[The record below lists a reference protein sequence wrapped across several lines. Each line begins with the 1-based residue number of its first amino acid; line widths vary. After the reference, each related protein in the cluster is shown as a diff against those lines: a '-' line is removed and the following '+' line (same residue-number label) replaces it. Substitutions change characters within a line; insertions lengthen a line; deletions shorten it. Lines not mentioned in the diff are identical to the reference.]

1 MGQNMS
7 CLLAGAGVGLSG
19 LTLFGLSC
27 LINTIYNSIQPLPPT
42 KRQLKEENLDDH
54 PLFRHLK
61 MLRGKIAWRQIG
73 QYPTPLHKV
82 HAKTPNGAKVHFF
95 VKREDLASPLYGGNK
110 VRTLQHQLA
119 ACEAY
124 KELEPSTDFKFCVVG
139 SHGSNQ
145 VLATKLH
152 GQNSF
157 HLSQQSIQALYLVPD
172 EPDLDNTLNV
182 LSTLSI
188 GGTTS
193 VFIDRFRALLAIV
206 SALFAGKRAKLFSPG
221 GNNICG
227 VLGQIGALLELAE
240 QIEKG
245 EMPDPTAIYLPY
257 GSGCT
262 TTGLTIGVALARHL
276 GMDAFKSPDFKIVG
290 VIVHHAFAAGQAKL
304 GFLHWHSAPLSVA
317 FGIDKVCS
325 EAWRNLE
332 LFPFT

>member
-1 MGQNMS
+1 
-7 CLLAGAGVGLSG
+7 
-19 LTLFGLSC
+19 
-27 LINTIYNSIQPLPPT
+27 
-42 KRQLKEENLDDH
+42 
-54 PLFRHLK
+54 
-61 MLRGKIAWRQIG
+61 
-73 QYPTPLHKV
+73 
-82 HAKTPNGAKVHFF
+82 
-95 VKREDLASPLYGGNK
+95 
-110 VRTLQHQLA
+110 
-119 ACEAY
+119 
-124 KELEPSTDFKFCVVG
+124 
-139 SHGSNQ
+139 
-145 VLATKLH
+145 
-152 GQNSF
+152 
-157 HLSQQSIQALYLVPD
+157 
-172 EPDLDNTLNV
+172 
-182 LSTLSI
+182 
-188 GGTTS
+188 

-240 QIEKG
+240 QIENG

-325 EAWRNLE
+325 EAWWNLE
-332 LFPFT
+332 LFPFTRAEHLLNVMRYTGMRLSHFDGCPSFAESPQSQSQAQTSGIGHRSTIRRAVRNP